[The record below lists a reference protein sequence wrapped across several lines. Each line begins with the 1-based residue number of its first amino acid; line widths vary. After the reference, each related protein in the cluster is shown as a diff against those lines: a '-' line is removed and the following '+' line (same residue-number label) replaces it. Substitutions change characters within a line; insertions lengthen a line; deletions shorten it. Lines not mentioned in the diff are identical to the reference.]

1 MSNLVMSCQN
11 STVKNDFAKSIINH
25 QSGGPGIGR
34 RICSRSSRVQ
44 ILGHACKYPTGCLL
58 PVGVFNPVMLC
69 CMFELFVSKY
79 LRGVSVNQ
87 LDELRALSTINKPLI
102 ITFLQRLQCSTSDK
116 RALIL
121 TRFRDIVP
129 TIKFKKKEIRDQF
142 CDSELHEVGVDKKQS
157 ALWVAPFFRNG
168 FLLIITR

>member
-1 MSNLVMSCQN
+1 MTLRSRS
-11 STVKNDFAKSIINH
+11 SIINPAVPG
-25 QSGGPGIGR
+25 SGRAFVLGLPEFK
-34 RICSRSSRVQ
+34 SSATLVNIQ
-44 ILGHACKYPTGCLL
+44 LVASCQLGFLIL
-58 PVGVFNPVMLC
+58 LC
-69 CMFELFVSKY
+69 YVVFELFVSKY

-87 LDELRALSTINKPLI
+87 LDELSALSIISKPLI
-102 ITFLQRLQCSTSDK
+102 RTFLQRLQCSTSEK

-129 TIKFKKKEIRDQF
+129 TIKFRKKERRDQF

-168 FLLIITR
+168 FLLILTR

>member
-1 MSNLVMSCQN
+1 MTFRSRS
-11 STVKNDFAKSIINH
+11 SIINPAVPE
-25 QSGGPGIGR
+25 SGRAFVLVLPEFK
-34 RICSRSSRVQ
+34 SSATLVNIQ
-44 ILGHACKYPTGCLL
+44 LVASCQLGFLIL
-58 PVGVFNPVMLC
+58 LC
-69 CMFELFVSKY
+69 YVVFELLVSKY

-87 LDELRALSTINKPLI
+87 LDELSALSIISKPLI
-102 ITFLQRLQCSTSDK
+102 RTFLQRLQCSTSEK

-129 TIKFKKKEIRDQF
+129 TIKFRKKERRDQF

-168 FLLIITR
+168 FRLIITR

>member
-11 STVKNDFAKSIINH
+11 STVKNDFAQSIINH
-25 QSGGPGIGR
+25 QSGGPGIGP

-44 ILGHACKYPTGCLL
+44 ILGHTCNIQLVASCQLGFLILL
-58 PVGVFNPVMLC
+58 CYVV
-69 CMFELFVSKY
+69 FELFVSKY

-87 LDELRALSTINKPLI
+87 LDELSALSIISKPLI
-102 ITFLQRLQCSTSDK
+102 RTFLQRLQCSTSEK

-129 TIKFKKKEIRDQF
+129 TIKFKKKERSKEISFVNRNYMKWVWTKSKVH
-142 CDSELHEVGVDKKQS
+142 CGLHHFSGMAS
-157 ALWVAPFFRNG
+157 F
-168 FLLIITR
+168 

>member
-1 MSNLVMSCQN
+1 MTLRSHHVVSA
-11 STVKNDFAKSIINH
+11 SDS
-25 QSGGPGIGR
+25 QSSGPGIR
-34 RICSRSSRVQ
+34 PRICSRSYRVQ

-58 PVGVFNPVMLC
+58 PVGVFNPVIV
-69 CMFELFVSKY
+69 FELFVSKY
-79 LRGVSVNQ
+79 LRGVPVTQ
-87 LDELRALSTINKPLI
+87 LNKLGALSTINKPLI
-102 ITFLQRLQCSTSDK
+102 RTFLQRLQCSRSKK

-129 TIKFKKKEIRDQF
+129 TIKFKKKERRDQF

-157 ALWVAPFFRNG
+157 ALWVAPIFRNG

>member
-1 MSNLVMSCQN
+1 MTLRSRS
-11 STVKNDFAKSIINH
+11 SIINPAVPG
-25 QSGGPGIGR
+25 SGRAFVPGLPEFK
-34 RICSRSSRVQ
+34 SSATLVNIQ
-44 ILGHACKYPTGCLL
+44 LVASCQLGFLIL
-58 PVGVFNPVMLC
+58 LC
-69 CMFELFVSKY
+69 YVVFELFVSKY

-87 LDELRALSTINKPLI
+87 LDELSALSIISKPLI
-102 ITFLQRLQCSTSDK
+102 RTFLQRLQCSTSEK

-129 TIKFKKKEIRDQF
+129 TIKFRKKERRDQF

>member
-1 MSNLVMSCQN
+1 MTLRSRS
-11 STVKNDFAKSIINH
+11 SIINPAVPG
-25 QSGGPGIGR
+25 SGGAFVLGLPEFK
-34 RICSRSSRVQ
+34 SSATLVNIQ
-44 ILGHACKYPTGCLL
+44 LVASCQLGFLIL
-58 PVGVFNPVMLC
+58 LC
-69 CMFELFVSKY
+69 YVVFELFVSKY

-87 LDELRALSTINKPLI
+87 LDELSALSIISKPLI
-102 ITFLQRLQCSTSDK
+102 RTFLQRLQCSTSEK

-129 TIKFKKKEIRDQF
+129 TIKFRKKERRDQF

-157 ALWVAPFFRNG
+157 ALWVAPIFRNG